1 MRSSET
7 LNAAFTQLSMAATAK
22 PNMINYDPRTRLV
35 GAVVLVV
42 IAIIFLPMLFGTSDK
57 ASDDDRKTGN
67 SVVMEITSEGKKV
80 FVSRIA
86 PIEDVPVA
94 DATALG
100 LTNPDKQKSKS
111 KTAAVAEKK
120 KPQKIKTAPKKEVKP
135 AESAS
140 KNSGQSSQSALI
152 RPMYVAPSKT
162 SETGKKKTTA
172 PAATASAKKTTP
184 PVTSSKKTAAPATSS
199 WIVQVGSYSKKAN
212 ADNAAGKLRT
222 KGYTVHTTPIKTS
235 KGTVTRVWLGPFK
248 DRKRAD
254 KIQASVKRSTGM
266 SAIIKTV
273 KN

>member
-1 MRSSET
+1 M
-7 LNAAFTQLSMAATAK
+7 SMAATAK

-42 IAIIFLPMLFGTSDK
+42 IAIIFLPMFFGTSDK
-57 ASDDDRKTGN
+57 ASDDDRKTEN

-120 KPQKIKTAPKKEVKP
+120 KPQKVKTAPKKEVKP

-162 SETGKKKTTA
+162 SETGKKKTT
-172 PAATASAKKTTP
+172 P

-199 WIVQVGSYSKKAN
+199 WMVQVGSYSKKAN
-212 ADNAAGKLRT
+212 ADNAAGKLRA